1 MADNIYL
8 VMARFYGDFDIPYE
22 IPIIAIDNGTSAR
35 KIENILKNFCKK
47 YNPNDNDIPFTD
59 FQYHWSEIYEKLD
72 KFLDNA
78 DIEIFKERINTVC
91 DNPCIYALH
100 STFFVENLFEIQ
112 CTNNTISVN
121 KKGASCNMI
130 DHTTSTKHYY
140 DFGYFFS
147 RKDSGSLR
155 VTTETE
161 LDTEDIDF
169 CIKYACDNNLIDKSY
184 ADNIIYVEEL
194 SESDARDMGFFDN

>member
-8 VMARFYGDFDIPYE
+8 VVARFYGDFGIPYE
-22 IPIIAIDNGTSAR
+22 IPVIAIDNESSAR
-35 KIENILKNFCKK
+35 KIENILKDFCKK
-47 YNPNDNDIPFTD
+47 YNPKNNDIPFTD
-59 FQYHWSEIYEKLD
+59 FKDHWSEIYEKLD

-78 DIEIFKERINTVC
+78 DIEIFKEHINTVY

-121 KKGASCNMI
+121 KKGASCNMTN
-130 DHTTSTKHYY
+130 HTQSIKHYY

-161 LDTEDIDF
+161 LDTEDIDS